1 MSAEARPPL
10 PAASPAGGRLPEL
23 RVWLEA
29 WREGRR
35 SLSSHKLRT
44 ALSMLGMVFGVA
56 AVISMLAIGEG
67 ARRQALER
75 LRRLGA
81 ENILVQALEEKQ
93 VPEED
98 RELNSP
104 GLHRRDAVAIAALLP
119 EARLSASLSRE
130 LNLVL
135 GRRRLKGKVKGVPAD
150 YLPLFPGLQVRG
162 RSLSPVDE
170 RLAARV
176 CLLASSTARRLSP
189 SDEVLGRWLK
199 LGGQWYQVV
208 GVVESAESDSLEGK
222 GAGLAAGTASPEESS
237 DASAVVAWIPF
248 ATLVARHAAQ
258 AREGRVDELVVRVPT
273 PADVLPAVE
282 RVRAVLARRHLGAR
296 DTRLVVPLELIRQQ
310 QATQRMF
317 NLVMGAI
324 ASISLLV
331 GGIGIMNILLSS
343 VLERTR
349 EIGVRRALGALA
361 SEVQLQFL
369 VEAVLISLG
378 GGLLGVLV
386 GLGLAWGIGH
396 LAGWATVVQAWT
408 VLLAFGVSA
417 LTGLVFGL
425 MPAARAARLHPIEA
439 LRHE

>member
-1 MSAEARPPL
+1 M
-10 PAASPAGGRLPEL
+10 PEL
-23 RVWLEA
+23 RVVLEA

-35 SLSSHKLRT
+35 SLASHKLRT

-104 GLHRRDAVAIAALLP
+104 GLHRRDAAALASLLP
-119 EARLSASLSRE
+119 DARISASLSRE
-130 LNLVL
+130 LNLSL
-135 GRRRLKGKVKGVPAD
+135 GRRRLRGKVMGVPAD
-150 YLPLFPGLQVRG
+150 YLALFPGLQVRG
-162 RSLSPVDE
+162 RGLTEVDE
-170 RLAARV
+170 RLVARV
-176 CLLASSTARRLSP
+176 CLLAATSARTLSP
-189 SDEVLGRWLK
+189 SDDVLGRWVK
-199 LGGQWYQVV
+199 LGGQWYRVV
-208 GVVESAESDSLEGK
+208 GVVDSAEPDSA
-222 GAGLAAGTASPEESS
+222 GATGSLAGSPETA
-237 DASAVVAWIPF
+237 DAGESAVVAWLPF
-248 ATLVARHAAQ
+248 ATLVARHAPE
-258 AREGRVDELVVRVPT
+258 AREGGVDELVVRVPT
-273 PADVLPAVE
+273 SEDVLPAVE
-282 RVRAVLARRHLGAR
+282 RVRAVLTRRHLGAR

-369 VEAVLISLG
+369 VEAVLISVG
-378 GGLLGVLV
+378 GGLVGIVLGLA
-386 GLGLAWGIGH
+386 LAWGISH
-396 LAGWATVVQAWT
+396 LAGWATVVQIWS
-408 VLLAFGVSA
+408 VVLAFGVSA
-417 LTGLVFGL
+417 VTGLVFGL

>member
-1 MSAEARPPL
+1 VS
-10 PAASPAGGRLPEL
+10 PAATERPRRTPEL
-23 RVWLEA
+23 RVLLEA

-35 SLSSHKLRT
+35 SLASHKLRT

-104 GLHRRDAVAIAALLP
+104 GLHRRDAAAIAALVP

-130 LNLVL
+130 LNLQL
-135 GRRRLKGKVKGVPAD
+135 DRRRLRGKVRGVPAD
-150 YLPLFPGLQVRG
+150 YLGLFPGLRVRG
-162 RSLSPVDE
+162 RSFTPVDE
-170 RLAARV
+170 RLASRV
-176 CLLASSTARRLSP
+176 CLLAAAAARRLSP
-189 SDEVLGRWLK
+189 SDDPLGRLVK
-199 LGGQWYQVV
+199 LGGQWYRVV
-208 GVVESAESDSLEGK
+208 GVVESAEEDSLAGGAAS
-222 GAGLAAGTASPEESS
+222 GAGAGAAAA
-237 DASAVVAWIPF
+237 DAGEDAVVAWVPF
-248 ATLVARHAAQ
+248 ATLVARHAPE
-258 AREGRVDELVVRVPT
+258 AREGGVDELVVRVAST
-273 PADVLPAVE
+273 AAVLPAVE
-282 RVRAVLARRHLGAR
+282 RVRAVLTRRHLGAR

-361 SEVQLQFL
+361 SEVKLQFL

-378 GGLLGVLV
+378 GGLAGVV
-386 GLGLAWGIGH
+386 LGLALSWGIGR
-396 LAGWATVVQAWT
+396 LAGWATVVQVWS
-408 VLLAFGVSA
+408 VLLSFGVSA
-417 LTGLVFGL
+417 VTGLVFGL
-425 MPAARAARLHPIEA
+425 MPAARAARLNPIEA

>member
-1 MSAEARPPL
+1 ML
-10 PAASPAGGRLPEL
+10 
-23 RVWLEA
+23 LEA

-35 SLSSHKLRT
+35 SLSAHKLRT

-56 AVISMLAIGEG
+56 AVIAMLAIGEG

-81 ENILVQALEEKQ
+81 ENILVEALPAEQ

-104 GLHRRDAVAIAALLP
+104 GLSRRDAAAIAQLLP
-119 EARLSASLSRE
+119 EARLSASLSLE
-130 LNLVL
+130 TNLQL
-135 GRRRLKGKVKGVPAD
+135 GRVRAKGRVRGVEPG
-150 YLPLFPGLQVRG
+150 YLDLFPGLEVRG
-162 RSLSPVDE
+162 RPLVQADE
-170 RLAARV
+170 RLASRV
-176 CLLASSTARRLSP
+176 CLLAAATSRRLSP
-189 SDEVLGRWLK
+189 SDDALGRWIK
-199 LGGQWYQVV
+199 LDGEWYRVV
-208 GVVESAESDSLEGK
+208 GVVEAAADSSAADPG
-222 GAGLAAGTASPEESS
+222 GAAPAGQAADGGPP
-237 DASAVVAWIPF
+237 VAAWLPF
-248 ATLVARHAAQ
+248 ATLALRHLPE
-258 AREGRVDELVVRVPT
+258 AREGKVDELVVRVP
-273 PADVLPAVE
+273 AVEDVLPAVE
-282 RVRAVLARRHLGAR
+282 RVRAVLERRHLGAR

-361 SEVQLQFL
+361 SEVRLQFL
-369 VEAVLISLG
+369 VEAVLISVG
-378 GGLLGVLV
+378 GGLAGIA
-386 GLGLAWGIGH
+386 LGLLLSWGIGH
-396 LAGWATVVQAWT
+396 LAGWSTVVLPWSVA
-408 VLLAFGVSA
+408 LAFGVSA
-417 LTGLVFGL
+417 GTGIVFGL
-425 MPAARAARLHPIEA
+425 MPAARAARLDPIEA

>member
-1 MSAEARPPL
+1 MSPLAADPRP
-10 PAASPAGGRLPEL
+10 RRTPEL
-23 RVWLEA
+23 RVLLEA

-35 SLSSHKLRT
+35 SLASHKLRT

-67 ARRQALER
+67 ARRQALEH

-93 VPEED
+93 IPEED

-104 GLHRRDAVAIAALLP
+104 GLHQRDAAAIAALVP

-130 LNLVL
+130 LNLQL
-135 GRRRLKGKVKGVPAD
+135 DRRRLRGKVRGVPAD
-150 YLPLFPGLQVRG
+150 YLGLFPGLRVRG
-162 RSLSPVDE
+162 RSFTPVDE
-170 RLAARV
+170 RLASRV
-176 CLLASSTARRLSP
+176 CLLAAAAARRLSP
-189 SDEVLGRWLK
+189 SDDPLGRLVK
-199 LGGQWYQVV
+199 LGGQWYRVV
-208 GVVESAESDSLEGK
+208 GVVESAEEDSLAS
-222 GAGLAAGTASPEESS
+222 GAAPGASATEAA
-237 DASAVVAWIPF
+237 DAGEDAVVAWVPF
-248 ATLVARHAAQ
+248 ATLVARHVPE
-258 AREGRVDELVVRVPT
+258 AREGKVDELVVRVSST
-273 PADVLPAVE
+273 ADVLPAVE
-282 RVRAVLARRHLGAR
+282 RVRAVLTRRHLGVR

-361 SEVQLQFL
+361 SEVKLQFL

-378 GGLLGVLV
+378 GGLAGVV
-386 GLGLAWGIGH
+386 LGLALSWGIGR
-396 LAGWATVVQAWT
+396 LAGWATVVQVWS
-408 VLLAFGVSA
+408 VLLSFGVSA
-417 LTGLVFGL
+417 VTGLVFGL
-425 MPAARAARLHPIEA
+425 MPAARAAKLNPIEA